1 MQEGQMEIERQG
13 NKIGNTSQQNQNHKK
28 NPKNPD
34 MHILV
39 RPLWVTY
46 EIGAHMSLDYAFGY
60 GSIALLFEA
69 WRSDFKLNV
78 MQYLFLLAK

>member
-1 MQEGQMEIERQG
+1 
-13 NKIGNTSQQNQNHKK
+13 
-28 NPKNPD
+28 

-39 RPLWVTY
+39 RPLWVSY
-46 EIGAHMSLDYAFGY
+46 EISAHMSLDYAFGY

-78 MQYLFLLAK
+78 M